1 MWLLKFVGS
10 KLGLLVASVLGV
22 LGSIV
27 LVFGAGKRDQKKD
40 QDLKDLEEYVETRE
54 KLDEVVVNDD
64 VDAALERLSKSKG
77 LRD

>member
-1 MWLLKFVGS
+1 MWILKFVGS

-64 VDAALERLSKSKG
+64 VDAALERLSKSRG

>member
-1 MWLLKFVGS
+1 MWILKFVGS

-40 QDLKDLEEYVETRE
+40 QDLKDLEEYVKTRE
-54 KLDEVVVNDD
+54 KLDEVVINDD
-64 VDAALERLSKSKG
+64 VDAALERLSKSRG

>member
-1 MWLLKFVGS
+1 MWILKFVGS

-40 QDLKDLEEYVETRE
+40 QELEDLEEYVETRE

-64 VDAALERLSKSKG
+64 VDAALERLSKSRG

>member
-1 MWLLKFVGS
+1 MWILKFVGS

-40 QDLKDLEEYVETRE
+40 QDLKDLEEYVKTRE

-64 VDAALERLSKSKG
+64 VDAALERLSKSRG

>member
-1 MWLLKFVGS
+1 MWILKFVGS

-22 LGSIV
+22 LGSIL
-27 LVFGAGKRDQKKD
+27 LVFRAGKRDQKKD
-40 QDLKDLEEYVETRE
+40 QELEDLEEYVETRE

-64 VDAALERLSKSKG
+64 VDAALERLSKSRG

>member
-54 KLDEVVVNDD
+54 KLDEVVINDD

>member
-1 MWLLKFVGS
+1 MWILKFVGS

>member
-1 MWLLKFVGS
+1 MWILEFVGS

-22 LGSIV
+22 LGSIL

-40 QDLKDLEEYVETRE
+40 QELKNLEEYMKTRE
-54 KLDEVVVNDD
+54 KLDEVVINDD
-64 VDAALERLSKSKG
+64 VDAALERLSKSRG

>member
-64 VDAALERLSKSKG
+64 VDAALERLSKSRG

>member
-1 MWLLKFVGS
+1 MWILKFVGS

-40 QDLKDLEEYVETRE
+40 QDLKDLEEYVETRG

-64 VDAALERLSKSKG
+64 VDAALERLSKSRG